1 MAKNLSPETGDAHR
15 IAATPDRLGRKFMR
29 HFIGLLATSSLLL
42 TACGGG
48 GGGSSSPSPAPT
60 ATAPAPTPAP
70 TGTCSLA
77 NRQAFARDV
86 LDEWYLFPELLATS
100 ANPASFTTVQGYIDA
115 LTATARAQGKDRF
128 FTFITSIAEENAF
141 NTSGSTAGIGVRL
154 AIDGPGRRVLIS
166 EAFEGAPGLAAGI
179 DRGDEIL
186 AIGTSAGNL
195 RSVSDI
201 IAAEGSAGISN
212 ALGPSSAGTTRLLR
226 VSRNG
231 VSREVSVTKAD
242 FDLPAVSSRYGA
254 RIIQDGGR
262 QIGYLNLRTFI
273 SAADTPLRDAFRSFR
288 AAGITE
294 FIIDFRYNGG
304 GLVSTAELLGDLL
317 GGNRRTSELYA
328 SVRYRPSKSAR
339 DENTFFN
346 PRAESVSPLRIA
358 FIGTGETASAS
369 EFVINGLAPYY
380 DSNLALIGTNTFG
393 KPVGQIA
400 LDRSACDDRV
410 RVVAFRTVNARGQGD
425 YFNGLASTL
434 DVTCQAADDLTR
446 PLGDPQEA
454 SIRGALDFL
463 AGRSCTAVAQSG
475 SSGALTGQSQ
485 GGMITV
491 DRELLVP
498 DAPTPAQ
505 REVPGLF

>member
-1 MAKNLSPETGDAHR
+1 
-15 IAATPDRLGRKFMR
+15 MR
-29 HFIGLLATSSLLL
+29 HLIGLLASSALLL
-42 TACGGG
+42 TGCGGG
-48 GGGSSSPSPAPT
+48 GSGSSSSPTPVAS
-60 ATAPAPTPAP
+60 APAPSPTPSP
-70 TGTCSLA
+70 TCSLA

-86 LDEWYLFPELLATS
+86 LDEWYLFPELLVTS

-115 LTATARAQGKDRF
+115 LTATARAQGRDRF

-141 NTSGSTAGIGVRL
+141 LASGSSAGIGIRL
-154 AIDGPGRRVLIS
+154 AIDTPARRVMIS
-166 EAFEGAPGLAAGI
+166 ESFEGAPGLTAGI

-186 AIGTSAGNL
+186 AIGTSSADL
-195 RSVSDI
+195 RSVADI
-201 IAAEGSAGISN
+201 IAAEGSSGISN
-212 ALGPSSAGTTRLLR
+212 ALGPSTAGITRLLR
-226 VSRNG
+226 VSRGG
-231 VSREVSVTKAD
+231 VAREVSVTKTD
-242 FDLPAVSSRYGA
+242 FDLPAVSSRYGT

-262 QIGYLNLRTFI
+262 QIGYINLRTFI
-273 SAADTPLRDAFRSFR
+273 SSADAPLRQAFASFRS
-288 AAGITE
+288 AGITE

-304 GLVSTAELLGDLL
+304 GLVSTAELMGDLL
-317 GGNRRTSELYA
+317 GGNRSGNDLYSGLRYRTSKA
-328 SVRYRPSKSAR
+328 SR

-346 PRAESVSPLRIA
+346 PRAESVSPVKIA
-358 FIGTGETASAS
+358 FIGTGATASAS
-369 EFVINGLAPYY
+369 ELVINSMAPYLGR
-380 DSNLALIGTNTFG
+380 NLALVGGNTFG

-410 RVVAFRTVNARGQGD
+410 RVVAFRSVNSRGAGD

-463 AGRSCTAVAQSG
+463 AGRSCTAISSSSVSG
-475 SSGALTGQSQ
+475 NIAGQSQ
-485 GGMITV
+485 RGMIAA

-498 DAPTPAQ
+498 DAPSPAQ

>member
-1 MAKNLSPETGDAHR
+1 
-15 IAATPDRLGRKFMR
+15 MR
-29 HFIGLLATSSLLL
+29 HITGLLASTALLL
-42 TACGGG
+42 SACGGG
-48 GGGSSSPSPAPT
+48 GNGGSPT
-60 ATAPAPTPAP
+60 PGVTQAGSAPTPTP
-70 TGTCSLA
+70 SPTCSLE

-86 LDEWYLFPELLATS
+86 LDEWYLFPELLVTS
-100 ANPASFTTVQGYIDA
+100 ASPASFASVQGYIDA

-128 FTFITSIAEENAF
+128 FTLITSIAEENAF
-141 NTSGSTAGIGVRL
+141 NTTGASAGIGIRL
-154 AIDGPGRRVLIS
+154 AIDTPARRVLIS
-166 EAFEGAPGLAAGI
+166 ESFEGAPGLATGI

-186 AIGTSAGNL
+186 AIGTSSANL

-201 IAAEGSAGISN
+201 IATEGSAGISN
-212 ALGPSSAGTTRLLR
+212 ALGPSTAGTTRLLR
-226 VSRNG
+226 LSRDG
-231 VSREVSVTKAD
+231 TPREVSVTKAD
-242 FDLPAVSSRYGA
+242 FDLPAISSRYGT

-288 AAGITE
+288 AAGVTE
-294 FIIDFRYNGG
+294 FVIDFRYNGG

-317 GGNRRTSELYA
+317 GGNRSTGDLFSGLRFRA
-328 SVRYRPSKSAR
+328 SKSSN
-339 DENTFFN
+339 DESTFFN
-346 PRAESVSPLRIA
+346 PRAESVSPVRIA
-358 FIGTGETASAS
+358 FIGTSATASAS

-380 DSNLALIGTNTFG
+380 NRNLALIGGNTFG

-410 RVVAFRTVNARGQGD
+410 RVVAFRSVNARGQGD

-434 DVTCQAADDLTR
+434 NVTCQAPDDLTR

-463 AGRSCTAVAQSG
+463 AGRSCTAIALSG
-475 SSGALTGQSQ
+475 SSGSGSSGTVAGQSQ
-485 GGMITV
+485 RGMIAA

>member
-1 MAKNLSPETGDAHR
+1 
-15 IAATPDRLGRKFMR
+15 MR
-29 HFIGLLATSSLLL
+29 HITGLLASCALLL
-42 TACGGG
+42 SACGGG
-48 GGGSSSPSPAPT
+48 GGGGSPTPSPTAVAGAPT
-60 ATAPAPTPAP
+60 PTPAP
-70 TGTCSLA
+70 SPTCSLE

-86 LDEWYLFPELLATS
+86 LNEWYLFPELLVTS

-141 NTSGSTAGIGVRL
+141 NTTGATAGIGIRL
-154 AIDGPGRRVLIS
+154 SIDTPGRRVLIS
-166 EAFEGAPGLAAGI
+166 ESFEGAPGLTAGI

-186 AIGTSAGNL
+186 AIGTASSNL

-201 IAAEGSAGISN
+201 LAAEGSGGITT
-212 ALGPSSAGTTRLLR
+212 ALGPSTAGTTRLLR
-226 VSRNG
+226 VARAG
-231 VSREVSVTKAD
+231 VSREISVTKAD

-288 AAGITE
+288 AAGVTE
-294 FIIDFRYNGG
+294 FIVDFRYNGG
-304 GLVSTAELLGDLL
+304 GLISTAELLGDLL
-317 GGNRRTSELYA
+317 GGNRTSAELF
-328 SVRYRPSKSAR
+328 SGVRFRASKSSR
-339 DENTFFN
+339 NENTFFN
-346 PRAESVSPLRIA
+346 PRAESVSPVKIA
-358 FIGTGETASAS
+358 FIGTSASASAS
-369 EFVINGLAPYY
+369 ELVINSLAPYY
-380 DSNLALIGTNTFG
+380 NRNLALIGSNTFG

-410 RVVAFRTVNARGQGD
+410 RVVAFTSVNVRGAGD

-463 AGRSCTAVAQSG
+463 AGRSCTAIGQSSAAG
-475 SSGALTGQSQ
+475 GLTGQSQ
-485 GGMITV
+485 GAQITFE
-491 DRELLVP
+491 RELLIP
-498 DAPTPAQ
+498 AAPTPAQ

>member
-1 MAKNLSPETGDAHR
+1 
-15 IAATPDRLGRKFMR
+15 MR
-29 HFIGLLATSSLLL
+29 HLIGLLASSALLL
-42 TACGGG
+42 TGCGGG
-48 GGGSSSPSPAPT
+48 GSGSSSSPTPT
-60 ATAPAPTPAP
+60 PVASAPAPSPTPSP
-70 TGTCSLA
+70 TCSLA

-86 LDEWYLFPELLATS
+86 LDEWYLFPELLVTS

-115 LTATARAQGKDRF
+115 LTATARAQGRDRF

-141 NTSGSTAGIGVRL
+141 LASGSSAGIGIRL
-154 AIDGPGRRVLIS
+154 AIDTPARRVMIS
-166 EAFEGAPGLAAGI
+166 ESFEGAPGLTAGI

-186 AIGTSAGNL
+186 AIGTSSADL
-195 RSVSDI
+195 RSVADI
-201 IAAEGSAGISN
+201 IAAEGSSGISN
-212 ALGPSSAGTTRLLR
+212 ALGPSTAGITRLLR
-226 VSRNG
+226 VSRGG
-231 VSREVSVTKAD
+231 VAREVSVTKTD
-242 FDLPAVSSRYGA
+242 FDLPAVSSRYGT

-262 QIGYLNLRTFI
+262 QIGYINLRTFI
-273 SAADTPLRDAFRSFR
+273 SSADAPLRQAFASFRS
-288 AAGITE
+288 AGITE

-304 GLVSTAELLGDLL
+304 GLVSTAELMGDLL
-317 GGNRRTSELYA
+317 GGNRSGNDLY
-328 SVRYRPSKSAR
+328 SGLRYRASKASR

-346 PRAESVSPLRIA
+346 PRAESVSPVKIA
-358 FIGTGETASAS
+358 FIGTGATASAS
-369 EFVINGLAPYY
+369 ELVINSMAPYLGR
-380 DSNLALIGTNTFG
+380 NLALVGGNTFG

-410 RVVAFRTVNARGQGD
+410 RVVAFRSVNSRGAGD

-463 AGRSCTAVAQSG
+463 AGRSCTAISSSSASG
-475 SSGALTGQSQ
+475 NIAGQSQ
-485 GGMITV
+485 RGMIAA

-498 DAPTPAQ
+498 DAPSPAQ

>member
-1 MAKNLSPETGDAHR
+1 
-15 IAATPDRLGRKFMR
+15 MR
-29 HFIGLLATSSLLL
+29 HIIGLLASSSLLL

-48 GGGSSSPSPAPT
+48 GGGSSATPSPAPVV
-60 ATAPAPTPAP
+60 TAPAPSPSP
-70 TGTCSLA
+70 TCSLT

-86 LDEWYLFPELLATS
+86 LNEWYLFPELLVTS
-100 ANPASFTTVQGYIDA
+100 ANPASFTTVQDYIDA

-141 NTSGSTAGIGVRL
+141 NTSGSSAGIGIRL
-154 AIDGPGRRVLIS
+154 AIDPAARRVLIS
-166 EAFEGAPGLAAGI
+166 ESFEGAPGLAAGI

-186 AIGTSAGNL
+186 AIGTSSANL
-195 RSVSDI
+195 RTVSDI
-201 IAAEGSAGISN
+201 IAAEGSAGITS
-212 ALGPSSAGTTRLLR
+212 ALGPTTAGTTRLLR
-226 VSRNG
+226 IARSG
-231 VSREVSVTKAD
+231 VSRDVSVTKAE

-254 RIIQDGGR
+254 RIIQDGNR
-262 QIGYLNLRTFI
+262 QIGYVNLRTFI
-273 SAADTPLRDAFRSFR
+273 SSAETPLRDAFRSFR

-317 GGNRRTSELYA
+317 GGNRSTSELYA
-328 SVRYRPSKSAR
+328 GLRYRPSKSSR
-339 DENTFFN
+339 NEDTFFN
-346 PRAESVSPLRIA
+346 PRAESVSPVKIA
-358 FIGTGETASAS
+358 FIGTGATASAS

-380 DSNLALIGTNTFG
+380 NRNLALVGANTFG

-400 LDRSACDDRV
+400 LDRSTCDDRV
-410 RVVAFRTVNARGQGD
+410 RVVAFSTVNSRNEGE

-463 AGRSCTAVAQSG
+463 AGRSCTAITATAAAG
-475 SSGALTGQSQ
+475 NIAGQSPR
-485 GGMITV
+485 GMVAT
-491 DRELLVP
+491 DREMLIP

-505 REVPGLF
+505 NQVPGLF

>member
-1 MAKNLSPETGDAHR
+1 
-15 IAATPDRLGRKFMR
+15 MR
-29 HFIGLLATSSLLL
+29 QITGLLASCALLL
-42 TACGGG
+42 SACGGG
-48 GGGSSSPSPAPT
+48 GGSPTPGPTAVAGAPT
-60 ATAPAPTPAP
+60 PTPAP
-70 TGTCSLA
+70 SPTCSLE

-86 LDEWYLFPELLATS
+86 LNEWYLFPELLVTS

-115 LTATARAQGKDRF
+115 LTATARTQGKDRF
-128 FTFITSIAEENAF
+128 FTFVTSIAEENAF
-141 NTSGSTAGIGVRL
+141 NTTGATAGIGIRL
-154 AIDGPGRRVLIS
+154 SIDTPGRRVLIS
-166 EAFEGAPGLAAGI
+166 ESFEGAPGLTAGI

-186 AIGTSAGNL
+186 AIGTASSNL

-201 IAAEGSAGISN
+201 LAAEGSGGITT
-212 ALGPSSAGTTRLLR
+212 ALGPSTAGTTRLLR
-226 VSRNG
+226 VARGG

-288 AAGITE
+288 AAGVTE
-294 FIIDFRYNGG
+294 FIVDFRYNGG
-304 GLVSTAELLGDLL
+304 GLISTAELLGDLL
-317 GGNRRTSELYA
+317 GGNRTSAELF
-328 SVRYRPSKSAR
+328 SGVRFRASKSSR
-339 DENTFFN
+339 NENTFFN
-346 PRAESVSPLRIA
+346 PRAESVSPVKIA
-358 FIGTGETASAS
+358 FIGTSASASAS
-369 EFVINGLAPYY
+369 ELVINSLAPYY
-380 DSNLALIGTNTFG
+380 NRNLALIGSNTFG

-410 RVVAFRTVNARGQGD
+410 RVVAFTSVNVRGAGD

-463 AGRSCTAVAQSG
+463 AGRSCTAIGQSSAAG
-475 SSGALTGQSQ
+475 GLTGQSQ
-485 GGMITV
+485 GGQITFE
-491 DRELLVP
+491 RELLIP
-498 DAPTPAQ
+498 AAPTPAQ

>member
-1 MAKNLSPETGDAHR
+1 
-15 IAATPDRLGRKFMR
+15 MR
-29 HFIGLLATSSLLL
+29 HITGLLASCALLL
-42 TACGGG
+42 SACGGG
-48 GGGSSSPSPAPT
+48 GGSSPAPSPT
-60 ATAPAPTPAP
+60 AVAGAPTPTPAP
-70 TGTCSLA
+70 SPTCSLE

-86 LDEWYLFPELLATS
+86 LNEWYLFPELLVTS

-141 NTSGSTAGIGVRL
+141 NTTGATAGIGIRL
-154 AIDGPGRRVLIS
+154 SIDTPGRRVLIS
-166 EAFEGAPGLAAGI
+166 ESFEGAPGLTAGI

-186 AIGTSAGNL
+186 AIGTASSNL

-201 IAAEGSAGISN
+201 LAAEGSGGITT
-212 ALGPSSAGTTRLLR
+212 ALGPSTAGTTRLLR
-226 VSRNG
+226 VARGG

-288 AAGITE
+288 AAGVTE
-294 FIIDFRYNGG
+294 FIVDFRYNGG
-304 GLVSTAELLGDLL
+304 GLISTAELLGDLL
-317 GGNRRTSELYA
+317 GGNRTSAELF
-328 SVRYRPSKSAR
+328 SGVRFRASKSSR
-339 DENTFFN
+339 NENTFFN
-346 PRAESVSPLRIA
+346 PRTESVSPVKIA
-358 FIGTGETASAS
+358 FIGTSASASAS
-369 EFVINGLAPYY
+369 ELVINSLAPYY
-380 DSNLALIGTNTFG
+380 NRNLALIGSNTFG

-410 RVVAFRTVNARGQGD
+410 RVVAFTSVNVRGAGD

-434 DVTCQAADDLTR
+434 DVSCQAADDLTR

-463 AGRSCTAVAQSG
+463 AGRSCTAIGQSSAAG
-475 SSGALTGQSQ
+475 GLTGQSQ
-485 GGMITV
+485 GGQITFE
-491 DRELLVP
+491 RELLIP
-498 DAPTPAQ
+498 AAPTPAQ

>member
-1 MAKNLSPETGDAHR
+1 
-15 IAATPDRLGRKFMR
+15 MR
-29 HFIGLLATSSLLL
+29 HLVGLLASSALLL
-42 TACGGG
+42 TGCGG
-48 GGGSSSPSPAPT
+48 GGGSSTPT
-60 ATAPAPTPAP
+60 PTPIASAPAPTPGP
-70 TGTCSLA
+70 TPSPTCSLA

-86 LDEWYLFPELLATS
+86 LDEWYLFPELLVTT

-115 LTATARAQGKDRF
+115 LTATARSQGKDRF

-141 NTSGSTAGIGVRL
+141 LASGESAGIGIRL
-154 AIDGPGRRVLIS
+154 SIDSPARRVFVS

-179 DRGDEIL
+179 DRGDEIT
-186 AIGTSAGNL
+186 AIGTSSASL

-201 IAAEGSAGISN
+201 IAAEGSAGITN
-212 ALGPSSAGTTRLLR
+212 ALGPNTAGLSRVLR
-226 VSRNG
+226 VTRGST
-231 VSREVSVTKAD
+231 SREVSVTKAV
-242 FDLPAVSSRYGA
+242 FDLPAVSSRYGS
-254 RIIQDGGR
+254 RIIQDGSR
-262 QIGYLNLRTFI
+262 QIGYINLRTFI
-273 SAADTPLRDAFRSFR
+273 SSADTPLREAFASFR

-304 GLVSTAELLGDLL
+304 GLVSTAELMGDLL
-317 GGNRRTSELYA
+317 GGNRSSNDLF
-328 SVRYRPSKSAR
+328 SGVRFRASKSAR
-339 DENTFFN
+339 NENRLFA
-346 PRAESVSPLRIA
+346 PRAESVSPVKIA
-358 FIGTGETASAS
+358 FIGTGATASAS
-369 EFVINGLAPYY
+369 ELVINSMAPYLGR
-380 DSNLALIGTNTFG
+380 NLALIGANTFG

-410 RVVAFRTVNARGQGD
+410 RVVAFSSVNSRNQGE

-463 AGRSCTAVAQSG
+463 AGRSCTAISLSG
-475 SSGALTGQSQ
+475 PSGKIAGQSQ
-485 GGMITV
+485 RGLIAS

-498 DAPTPAQ
+498 DAPSPAQ

>member
-1 MAKNLSPETGDAHR
+1 
-15 IAATPDRLGRKFMR
+15 MR
-29 HFIGLLATSSLLL
+29 PIVGLLASASLML

-48 GGGSSSPSPAPT
+48 GGGGSSTPSPAPV
-60 ATAPAPTPAP
+60 ASAPTPTPAP
-70 TGTCSLA
+70 SGTCSLA

-86 LDEWYLFPELLATS
+86 LNEWYLFPELLVTT

-115 LTATARAQGKDRF
+115 LTATARAQGRDRF

-141 NTSGSTAGIGVRL
+141 FATGSSAGIGVRL
-154 AIDGPGRRVLIS
+154 AIDSTARRVLIS
-166 EAFEGAPGLAAGI
+166 ESFEGAPGLAAGI

-186 AIGTSAGNL
+186 AIGTTSANL

-201 IAAEGSAGISN
+201 IAAEGSAGVSN
-212 ALGPSSAGTTRLLR
+212 ALGPSTAGTTRLLR
-226 VSRNG
+226 VSRGG

-273 SAADTPLRDAFRSFR
+273 SSANDPLRDTFRSFR

-304 GLVSTAELLGDLL
+304 GLVSTAELIGDLL
-317 GGNRRTSELYA
+317 GGNRASSELF
-328 SVRYRPSKSAR
+328 SGLRYRASKSAQ
-339 DENTFFN
+339 DENTFFT
-346 PRAESVSPLRIA
+346 PRAESVSPVKIA
-358 FIGTGETASAS
+358 FIGTSATASAS
-369 EFVINGLAPYY
+369 ELVINSMSPYLGR
-380 DSNLALIGTNTFG
+380 NLALVGGNTFG

-410 RVVAFRTVNARGQGD
+410 RVVAFRSVNSRGAGD
-425 YFNGLASTL
+425 YFTGLASTL
-434 DVTCQAADDLTR
+434 DVTCQAADDLSR

-463 AGRSCTAVAQSG
+463 AGRSCTAISQSG
-475 SSGALTGQSQ
+475 PPGALSGQSQ
-485 GGMITV
+485 SGMIAAE
-491 DRELLVP
+491 RELLLP

>member
-1 MAKNLSPETGDAHR
+1 
-15 IAATPDRLGRKFMR
+15 MR
-29 HFIGLLATSSLLL
+29 HITGLLASCALLL
-42 TACGGG
+42 SACGGG
-48 GGGSSSPSPAPT
+48 GGSSPAPG
-60 ATAPAPTPAP
+60 ATAVAGAPTPTPAP
-70 TGTCSLA
+70 SPTCSLE

-86 LDEWYLFPELLATS
+86 LNEWYLFPELLVTS

-128 FTFITSIAEENAF
+128 FTFVTSIAEENAF
-141 NTSGSTAGIGVRL
+141 NTTGATAGIGIRL
-154 AIDGPGRRVLIS
+154 SIDTPGRRVLIS
-166 EAFEGAPGLAAGI
+166 ESFEGAPGLTAGI

-186 AIGTSAGNL
+186 AIGTASSNL

-201 IAAEGSAGISN
+201 LAAEGSGGITT
-212 ALGPSSAGTTRLLR
+212 ALGPSTAGTTRLLR
-226 VSRNG
+226 VARGG

-288 AAGITE
+288 AAGVTE
-294 FIIDFRYNGG
+294 FIVDFRYNGG
-304 GLVSTAELLGDLL
+304 GLISTAELLGDLL
-317 GGNRRTSELYA
+317 GGNRTTAELF
-328 SVRYRPSKSAR
+328 SGVRFRASKSSR
-339 DENTFFN
+339 NENTFFN
-346 PRAESVSPLRIA
+346 PRAESVSPVKIA
-358 FIGTGETASAS
+358 FIGTSASASAS
-369 EFVINGLAPYY
+369 ELVINSLAPYY
-380 DSNLALIGTNTFG
+380 NRNLALIGSNTFG

-410 RVVAFRTVNARGQGD
+410 RVVAFTSVNVRGAGD

-434 DVTCQAADDLTR
+434 DVSCQAADDLTR

-463 AGRSCTAVAQSG
+463 AGRSCTAIGQSSAAG
-475 SSGALTGQSQ
+475 GLTGQSQ
-485 GGMITV
+485 SGQITFE
-491 DRELLVP
+491 RELLIP
-498 DAPTPAQ
+498 AAPTPAQ